1 MIRIASDIHSEFF
14 QLEDIPAMALQAL
27 PKMEDDK
34 ETMLVLAGDIGS
46 MHKPANLGSFID
58 EVAPRFKTVY
68 YTSGNHEC
76 LDSETECLTKRGWIK
91 YDQIEKTDE
100 ILSMDIVTEKCEWD
114 KIDEIIIKQSD
125 HILTM
130 NTGNFKMSVT
140 SGHRVLNKKRLWDK
154 KGWSSLQYTLASEMK
169 KTDYSIP
176 VSSESARLEYDI
188 SDNMLKLL
196 SWIVTDGHINK
207 WGHISISQSKP
218 SDIKDLLDI
227 LGVSYLL
234 KVRDRDI
241 KEICGRKLLKRP
253 LPNIEYHIHAK
264 DSQKIMK
271 MLPQGRTIPDWMF
284 TDLSSRQSRLFIL
297 GMMDGNGG
305 WKDTGTSGALHGE
318 KEILERAQILCAQS
332 GISSGFG
339 VTTRGHFVLNIC
351 TERKYLQLGNN
362 GRFIKESYSGD
373 VWCLK
378 TKKLNFMVR
387 KNGRSFFT
395 GNCYGGNIQS
405 TPDVIAIL
413 IKPHKNVTFSNCGS
427 FDNIHMTTLWTDF
440 EGGNPVS
447 MNEAAAYMN
456 DYRLINNGKRRN
468 SPTDILQ
475 MHTAMRQ
482 HLETFVKEGDIVI
495 THHAPSFQS
504 VPEEY
509 KHERINGAYASD
521 LEDLIL
527 RKKPAVWFHGH
538 MHTAKDYM
546 IGNTRIIINPR
557 GYGNQHKSNGYNPRL
572 VIEV

>member
-58 EVAPRFKTVY
+58 EVAPRFKHVY
-68 YTSGNHEC
+68 YIPGNHE
-76 LDSETECLTKRGWIK
+76 
-91 YDQIEKTDE
+91 
-100 ILSMDIVTEKCEWD
+100 
-114 KIDEIIIKQSD
+114 
-125 HILTM
+125 
-130 NTGNFKMSVT
+130 F
-140 SGHRVLNKKRLWDK
+140 
-154 KGWSSLQYTLASEMK
+154 
-169 KTDYSIP
+169 
-176 VSSESARLEYDI
+176 
-188 SDNMLKLL
+188 
-196 SWIVTDGHINK
+196 
-207 WGHISISQSKP
+207 
-218 SDIKDLLDI
+218 
-227 LGVSYLL
+227 
-234 KVRDRDI
+234 
-241 KEICGRKLLKRP
+241 
-253 LPNIEYHIHAK
+253 
-264 DSQKIMK
+264 
-271 MLPQGRTIPDWMF
+271 
-284 TDLSSRQSRLFIL
+284 
-297 GMMDGNGG
+297 
-305 WKDTGTSGALHGE
+305 
-318 KEILERAQILCAQS
+318 
-332 GISSGFG
+332 
-339 VTTRGHFVLNIC
+339 
-351 TERKYLQLGNN
+351 
-362 GRFIKESYSGD
+362 
-373 VWCLK
+373 
-378 TKKLNFMVR
+378 
-387 KNGRSFFT
+387 
-395 GNCYGGNIQS
+395 YGGNIQS
-405 TPDVIAIL
+405 ACDVIAIL

-572 VIEV
+572 VVDIEETTKDKK